1 METIITELSRYLI
14 IIIMILF
21 TFQCFTIFR
30 KHRIEDKK
38 HVLRKQIILM
48 LLLNFVSFAVLYMNS
63 REIKYVVLLMAVE
76 AMILVVQLLYRL
88 IYKKGNM
95 LIVNNMCM
103 LLSIGF
109 IMLSRLNFD
118 KAVKQFEIVV
128 IGLALSFAIPVIVR
142 KMKFLNNLTWLY
154 GIVGIGLLGVVLVLA
169 TISGGAKLSLEISGI
184 SFQFSELVKIT
195 FVFFVA
201 GMFRR
206 DTSFRQVVITTIV
219 AAAHVLILVLSK
231 DLGSAL
237 VFFVAYIVMLYVAT
251 KKPLYA
257 LAGLGA
263 GSLAAVAAF
272 YLFHHVRQRVII
284 WQDPIAVYDQVGG
297 GYQVAQSLFGI
308 SAGEWF
314 GMGLYEGMPNLI
326 PVVDKDFIFAAIC
339 EELGGIFAICLLLV
353 CMSCYLMI
361 VNISMKMNKPFYKLI
376 AMGLGAEYAFQV
388 FLTVGGAI
396 KFIPMTGITLP
407 LVSYGGSSV
416 ICTILM
422 LAIIQGLY
430 ILREDEGEGIEKRRK
445 KKRRESGKRENGK
458 SESRKNGSRK
468 GESRKGESGER
479 KNVPE
484 EQWEES
490 LEEKIQK
497 ETEKS
502 LNW

>member
-1 METIITELSRYLI
+1 
-14 IIIMILF
+14 MILF

-30 KHRIEDKK
+30 KRRLDDKQ

-48 LLLNFVSFAVLYMNS
+48 LLMNFVAFAVLYLKTLEM
-63 REIKYVVLLMAVE
+63 KYVIFLMMVE
-76 AMILVVQLLYRL
+76 ALILVIQLLYRL
-88 IYKKGNM
+88 IYKKANL

-109 IMLSRLNFD
+109 IMLSRLDFD
-118 KAVKQFEIVV
+118 KAVKQFEIVAL
-128 IGLALSFAIPVIVR
+128 GTALSFIVPVIVR
-142 KMKFLNNLTWLY
+142 KMKFLKNLTWLY
-154 GIVGIGLLGVVLVLA
+154 GVMGIALLCVVLVLA
-169 TISGGAKLSLEISGI
+169 AISGGAKLSVEIGGVT
-184 SFQFSELVKIT
+184 FQFSELVKIT

-201 GMFRR
+201 GMFRD
-206 DTSFRQVVITTIV
+206 DTSFKRVVITTVV

-257 LAGLGA
+257 VAGIGA
-263 GSLAAVAAF
+263 GCVAAVLAYF
-272 YLFHHVRQRVII
+272 LFSHVRQRVIV
-284 WQDPIAVYDQVGG
+284 WQDPIAVYDEVGG

-308 SAGEWF
+308 SAGNWF
-314 GMGLYEGMPNLI
+314 GMGLFEGMPTLI

-339 EELGGIFAICLLLV
+339 EELGSVFSICMLLV

-361 VNISMKMNKPFYKLI
+361 VNISMKMSKRFYKLI

-396 KFIPMTGITLP
+396 KFIPLTGITLP

-416 ICTILM
+416 LCTILM
-422 LAIIQGLY
+422 FAIIQGLY
-430 ILREDEGEGIEKRRK
+430 ILREDEGEELEKQ
-445 KKRRESGKRENGK
+445 KRERINK
-458 SESRKNGSRK
+458 NKKNGP
-468 GESRKGESGER
+468 GGNGPSGYSCRE
-479 KNVPE
+479 KT
-484 EQWEES
+484 
-490 LEEKIQK
+490 LEEKIQ
-497 ETEKS
+497 EQTEKS